1 MKLTKKLAMFGSAVA
16 LATSFA
22 MPAAANT
29 INYTGGSLSPFEG
42 FDWASNGTAFTT
54 GFAPV
59 GGTNFTLTYFA
70 SAVGLYSPLVT
81 PPGMDLTADGVSTGF
96 NWTIVATV
104 NESVSACFNSG
115 QVCGFEVLSGTFDI
129 YYNSAF
135 DANTDAGSLG
145 TGYTNGIKVISG
157 TLDPTGAFGGG
168 TFTVAGTGGTGS
180 SSLNGT
186 ITSTNNAYIS
196 DDLLGTTFGTQLNL
210 GTAVTKWVN
219 PNGFDG
225 VAFAR
230 ESIVFQADGNQ
241 VFTNAVVP
249 EPASLALVSIALL
262 GAGLS
267 SRRRAAKK

>member
-1 MKLTKKLAMFGSAVA
+1 MKLTKKLAMFGGAVA

-29 INYTGGSLSPFEG
+29 INYTGGSLSPFTG

-54 GFAPV
+54 GFVPAD
-59 GGTNFTLTYFA
+59 GDLFTLTYFA
-70 SAVGLYSPLVT
+70 SAVGLYSPLTT
-81 PPGMDLTADGVSTGF
+81 PAGMDLTADGASSGF

-104 NESVSACFNSG
+104 NEQVSQCFAG
-115 QVCGFEVLSGTFDI
+115 GAVCSFQVLSGTFDI
-129 YYNSAF
+129 YYNTAF
-135 DANTDAGSLG
+135 DADTTAGSNG
-145 TGYTNGIKVISG
+145 TGYTNGVKIISG
-157 TLDPTGAFGGG
+157 TLDATLPFGGG

-180 SSLNGT
+180 SSLTGT

-196 DDLLGTTFGTQLNL
+196 SDLLGTTFGTQLNL
-210 GTAVTKWVN
+210 GTAVTEWVN
-219 PNGFDG
+219 PGGFDG
-225 VAFAR
+225 TAFSQ

-241 VFTNAVVP
+241 TFTNAVVP